1 MLTSIFN
8 QINVIQHRKEIKIH
22 NCKRGFNFKENI
34 ELTRPLDRFPY
45 GYPALFAF

>member
-8 QINVIQHRKEIKIH
+8 EINVIQHRKEIKIL
-22 NCKRGFNFKENI
+22 NCQKGFTFKKNI
-34 ELTRPLDRFPY
+34 ELSRPLDRFTY